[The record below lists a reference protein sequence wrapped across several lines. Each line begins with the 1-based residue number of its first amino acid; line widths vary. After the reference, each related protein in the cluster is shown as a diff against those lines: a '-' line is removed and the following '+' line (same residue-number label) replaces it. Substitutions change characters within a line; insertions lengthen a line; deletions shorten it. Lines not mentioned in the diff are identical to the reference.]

1 MRAHPYA
8 VDALI
13 ALGVF
18 VAILV
23 GAAAESSPAQEMSP
37 SFGTRDVPPETAVLA
52 ALACAVLVLR
62 RRAPMPVLC
71 ITGLV
76 TVVGLVVD
84 PRAGDP
90 PEGHRAPIVIAAI
103 IALYTVSNR
112 TDRVTSVRV
121 GILTVGVLTAAGM
134 LLGSRPWYAQDN
146 LAIFAWTGLAAAAG
160 EAVRNRRAFVD
171 AMRERAERAERTR
184 EEEARRRVAEERM
197 RIARELHDVVAHHIA
212 LVNVQAGVA
221 SHVMDQRP
229 DQAKEAL
236 AHVREASRH
245 ALNELQ
251 ATVGLLRQSGESV
264 APTEPAPGLGV
275 LDELVEGFT
284 RAGLSVSVEVT
295 SEISEEVSGKLSEE
309 TCGGTSGGSS
319 GGTSDGTFGASR
331 AGGGGPGG
339 PGGER
344 PERRLPSAVDLTA
357 YRVVQ
362 EALTN
367 VQKHV
372 GTGARAEVRIVTRP
386 YALEITVTDDGGGAG
401 DGPAAA
407 DGTAATP
414 RSPES
419 AETAEGAE
427 RAGPRGPA
435 QRAARSDAPTAP
447 TTPPA
452 GATGSARGPS
462 APTEPAAPL
471 TAHTARTSAA
481 AEQGGGHGLMGMRER
496 AAALHGECE
505 TGPLPGGGFRVHVRL
520 PLELRPEET
529 GPPGPRAP
537 EAGRQRAAEEARE
550 TGEAGETEQAGEAE
564 QAGEG
569 ASA

>member
-1 MRAHPYA
+1 MHAHPYA

-13 ALGVF
+13 ALGAF
-18 VAILV
+18 VAILL
-23 GAAAESSPAQEMSP
+23 GAAARASGQEISPR
-37 SFGTRDVPPETAVLA
+37 FGRREIPPQTALLA

-90 PEGHRAPIVIAAI
+90 SAGHRAPVVIAAI

-121 GILTVGVLTAAGM
+121 GVVTVGVLTAAGM

-146 LAIFAWTGLAAAAG
+146 LATFAWTGLAAAAG
-160 EAVRNRRAFVD
+160 EAVRSRRAFVD
-171 AMRERAERAERTR
+171 AIRERADRAERTR

-251 ATVGLLRQSGESV
+251 ATVGLLRQSGEST

-284 RAGLSVSVEVT
+284 RAGLSVSVDV
-295 SEISEEVSGKLSEE
+295 
-309 TCGGTSGGSS
+309 
-319 GGTSDGTFGASR
+319 A
-331 AGGGGPGG
+331 
-339 PGGER
+339 
-344 PERRLPSAVDLTA
+344 PEREAASVGEAAEAPRALPSAVDLTA

-372 GTGARAEVRIVTRP
+372 GTGAHAEVRIVTLP
-386 YALEITVTDDGGGAG
+386 GELEITVTDDGEG
-401 DGPAAA
+401 DG
-407 DGTAATP
+407 
-414 RSPES
+414 
-419 AETAEGAE
+419 
-427 RAGPRGPA
+427 
-435 QRAARSDAPTAP
+435 
-447 TTPPA
+447 
-452 GATGSARGPS
+452 
-462 APTEPAAPL
+462 AAPEE
-471 TAHTARTSAA
+471 TSENAHTARGADRADSADRTAGAAPGAA
-481 AEQGGGHGLMGMRER
+481 AAAGAAEEQEAAQPAAVPAPPAAAATDTGGGGHGLMGMRER
-496 AAALHGECE
+496 AAALHGVCE
-505 TGPLPGGGFRVHVRL
+505 TGPLPEGGFRVHVRL
-520 PLELRPEET
+520 PLQPRDRADARR
-529 GPPGPRAP
+529 GDGGGWAGPRA
-537 EAGRQRAAEEARE
+537 E
-550 TGEAGETEQAGEAE
+550 
-564 QAGEG
+564 EG